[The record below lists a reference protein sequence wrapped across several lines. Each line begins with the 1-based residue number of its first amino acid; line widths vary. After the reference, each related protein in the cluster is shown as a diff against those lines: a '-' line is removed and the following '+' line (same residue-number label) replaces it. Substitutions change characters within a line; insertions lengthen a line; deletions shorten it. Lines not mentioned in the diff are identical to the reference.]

1 MALDVESVVGCS
13 MKRVLPQSLL
23 RMCLHMQNTRAQ
35 KVWPGSTIHSPVE
48 GFEAVDLSFRL
59 TITPWLF
66 DRVSYGVNI
75 PAQCAGEALHGIF
88 SGPIRRSKSSSGAAA
103 G

>member
-1 MALDVESVVGCS
+1 
-13 MKRVLPQSLL
+13 
-23 RMCLHMQNTRAQ
+23 MQHTRAQ
-35 KVWPGSTIHSPVE
+35 KFWPGSTIHSPFE

-75 PAQCAGEALHGIF
+75 PAQCAGEALHCIEARLLCVLQPDSKLAAVLASQNAAEPHGKP
-88 SGPIRRSKSSSGAAA
+88 SHGGEIRPFAF
-103 G
+103 